1 MSSLVSFRSYW
12 LPPFSHCQTLK
23 VHKNLVKII
32 LYGIFALWPWM
43 AAQQVQREISDIEFH
58 NSWPMCF
65 SLLVGIYHC
74 GENTFFFKEKANIA
88 IYIENIIPCLLKREL
103 LRKAFIE
110 I

>member
-65 SLLVGIYHC
+65 SLFVGDLPLWWEY
-74 GENTFFFKEKANIA
+74 FFF
-88 IYIENIIPCLLKREL
+88 
-103 LRKAFIE
+103 
-110 I
+110 